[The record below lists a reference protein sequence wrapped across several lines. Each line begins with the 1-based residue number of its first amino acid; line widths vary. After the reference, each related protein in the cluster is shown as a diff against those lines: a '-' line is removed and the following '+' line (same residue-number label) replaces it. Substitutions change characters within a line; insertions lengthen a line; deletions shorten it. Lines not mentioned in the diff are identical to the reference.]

1 MKLFA
6 KKIEA
11 AAQVS
16 NEPQTE
22 VQELSAKE
30 VDTVSGGRMVPGP
43 TDTGTSCDW
52 GDIWVY

>member
-6 KKIEA
+6 TKIEA
-11 AAQVS
+11 ATQAS

-22 VQELSAKE
+22 VQELSANE